1 MSNESRA
8 HYRDEL
14 TGKHIHRFVR
24 IRDDRITLWR
34 CANGDCSFTLYKKQ
48 ELMLVGRETFCWNCD
63 NRFKMSLE
71 SLQADL
77 PHCPACNMTD
87 DDRAIAALLEQE
99 ISERNKSA

>member
-1 MSNESRA
+1 
-8 HYRDEL
+8 
-14 TGKHIHRFVR
+14 
-24 IRDDRITLWR
+24 
-34 CANGDCSFTLYKKQ
+34 
-48 ELMLVGRETFCWNCD
+48 MLVGRETFCWNCD